1 MILELAIFSQR
12 LFGKQVKRF
21 NNSFHSLQEVLDKA
35 GLMLP
40 VEAYVSMIVLV
51 ALIAFFGVA
60 LNVFVLAYVFTLNL
74 IFSTVLSIGIG
85 ISGSMIVFALFY
97 LYPSTVAGKK
107 RRMIEEGL
115 PFTLSFMSILSS
127 AGVPPKRIFKMI
139 ALLEQEREV
148 GLGGEGRAI
157 YRDMEVL
164 GEDMIT
170 ALRSVARR
178 KISPL
183 FSGVLEGVI
192 STVKGGGVLTGYL
205 EEESRSLMR
214 LRRSIMKEFIDT
226 LVMVSEIYMA
236 LLVAFPLIMIVM
248 LVVMS
253 SIGGGDIGGTSP
265 ATLVPLIIYGL
276 VPGAGVA
283 VILMIDSMS
292 QK

>member
-1 MILELAIFSQR
+1 MIIELAIFSQR
-12 LFGKQVKRF
+12 LFGKQIKKVNNRF
-21 NNSFHSLQEVLDKA
+21 QSLQEVLDKA

-40 VEAYVSMIVLV
+40 VEAYVSMILLV
-51 ALIAFFGVA
+51 ALIAFFGAA
-60 LNVFVLAYVFTLNL
+60 LNVFVLTYVLMQSL
-74 IFSTVLSIGIG
+74 VFSTVLSIGLG
-85 ISGSMIVFALFY
+85 LAGSMVVFAIFY

-107 RRMIEEGL
+107 RRMIDEGL

-148 GLGGEGRAI
+148 GLGGEGKTI
-157 YRDMEVL
+157 YRDMEIL
-164 GEDMIT
+164 GEDMIS

-192 STVKGGGVLTGYL
+192 STIKGGGSLTGYL

-226 LVMVSEIYMA
+226 LVMISEIYMA
-236 LLVAFPLIMIVM
+236 VLVAFPLIMIVM

-253 SIGGGDIGGTSP
+253 SIGGGSIGGSSP
-265 ATLVPLIIYGL
+265 DTLVPLIIYGL
-276 VPGAGVA
+276 VPGAGFA
-283 VILMIDSMS
+283 VILMLDSQS
-292 QK
+292 QR